1 MARSTST
8 VKDTNQRCAR
18 RDTVADKIR
27 ADPFSSRRASFLV
40 GSCVLRVP
48 RRGRVTVPRPQRTVP
63 VSRNESRHL
72 PRFLNRGNPS
82 RLPFRCPLLDL
93 VKSRSARSR
102 SRNASW

>member
-1 MARSTST
+1 MN
-8 VKDTNQRCAR
+8 DTNQRCAV
-18 RDTVADKIR
+18 RDTVADRIR
-27 ADPFSSRRASFLV
+27 AVPSSSRRASFRV
-40 GSCVLRVP
+40 DSCVRIVP
-48 RRGRVTVPRPQRTVP
+48 RRGRVTVPRPQRSVP

-82 RLPFRCPLLDL
+82 RRPFRSPFFDL